1 MPVLQLGII
10 LANGQLT
17 EEQFA
22 ANEDQPKGKETTLH
36 LQTLDLRI
44 TLLRNQQLCLI
55 AQNENFHSRQAD
67 DIKTPPPNIQ

>member
-1 MPVLQLGII
+1 MPVMQFGII

-17 EEQFA
+17 EEQFS
-22 ANEDQPKGKETTLH
+22 ANEDQPKGTETTIHFL
-36 LQTLDLRI
+36 TFDLRSHF
-44 TLLRNQQLCLI
+44 LLHTPCCLI